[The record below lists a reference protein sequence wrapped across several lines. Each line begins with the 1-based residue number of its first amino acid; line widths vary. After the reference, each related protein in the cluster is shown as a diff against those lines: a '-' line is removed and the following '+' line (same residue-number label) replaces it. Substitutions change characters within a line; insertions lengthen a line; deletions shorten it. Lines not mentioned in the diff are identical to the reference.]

1 MEQLYHTT
9 ELIGIKDK
17 NIKIL
22 FILKHQ
28 THLEIRAKLD
38 YDSPIVLIAKES
50 VSSTT
55 FKSRQRF
62 RFWIVR
68 AFRPSSCLRNG
79 GFNANLAEK

>member
-28 THLEIRAKLD
+28 THLEIRTKLD
-38 YDSPIVLIAKES
+38 YDSPGCPHCQGKCIKY
-50 VSSTT
+50 
-55 FKSRQRF
+55 
-62 RFWIVR
+62 
-68 AFRPSSCLRNG
+68 
-79 GFNANLAEK
+79 

>member
-38 YDSPIVLIAKES
+38 YDSP
-50 VSSTT
+50 
-55 FKSRQRF
+55 
-62 RFWIVR
+62 
-68 AFRPSSCLRNG
+68 G
-79 GFNANLAEK
+79 